1 MDQRDGVTAVTATR
15 YPFGSR
21 EERRREDRQG
31 PRAAGGG
38 GRAPSRRHGR
48 HSPRSGTRF
57 VVLAPASR
65 LVAVLTLL
73 RPRLSC
79 LPQDAHG
86 LGLGQGALGLRQA
99 LAGARVE
106 QRRERNNCVRFL
118 VVFSF
123 CF

>member
-15 YPFGSR
+15 YPPA
-21 EERRREDRQG
+21 RRKRRKGEGRQG

-48 HSPRSGTRF
+48 HSLPSGTRS
-57 VVLAPASR
+57 VVLA
-65 LVAVLTLL
+65 AVSW
-73 RPRLSC
+73 R
-79 LPQDAHG
+79 
-86 LGLGQGALGLRQA
+86 GAVWRCCGFGRVVCRRALIGFGRA
-99 LAGARVE
+99 LAGFSKRSPARALK
-106 QRRERNNCVRFL
+106 RREPDNCPRFL